1 MANDIKLQRDRFMG
15 FSFAAADLLIE
26 LDEQGSILFCMG
38 ASQNLLGMPVQ
49 KVIKQPLN
57 NFVINADK
65 IMLNFLF
72 DNIKVGDRRGPIKIH
87 TLKNGIKV
95 PVQISIFKMPSDSG
109 KINVVM
115 NNLDPFA
122 MGLNDPTRDDETG
135 LLTKDA
141 FFTMAEA
148 TINGAQNTG
157 TDISL
162 TMINMPDKDELD
174 KRMGDKNAKEF
185 KNKAAS
191 FLRAVSIGDSAA
203 SLNNNSFGLIHEDT
217 MDSDKI
223 TEEIRNISKEY
234 DEDGTSVQIGASTIE
249 IDENVDPGDMSRALA
264 YTINQYVSDT
274 QFSNGR
280 GASFEKQVNSQITNT
295 VEQIRWFKNIIKN
308 KKISYVAQEIV
319 NIKTNEVHHH
329 ELLMRFEENVSPFQ
343 RLVFAEK
350 VGIIH
355 ELDLIVLEQAVN
367 WINETPKHLH
377 FSLAVNISGASI
389 ARADFCFKMLKL
401 IIEKLRYPKR
411 LLIEITESAEI
422 ESLKKTNDFFKNI
435 RAKGVKLCIDDFGA
449 GAASLNYLRMLD
461 VDIVKIDG
469 SYIRESMKYGRE
481 DKILK
486 AMINLCKSMNME
498 IVAEQ
503 IETKEQAKYLTEL
516 GVDYGQGY
524 LYHKPDSV
532 NTIINNLDKQAKKSA

>member
-1 MANDIKLQRDRFMG
+1 MANEIKLQRDRFMG

-38 ASQNLLGMPVQ
+38 ASHNLLGMPVQ
-49 KVIKQPLN
+49 EVIKQPLN

-65 IMLNFLF
+65 VMLNFLF

-95 PVQISIFKMPSDSG
+95 PVQISIFKMPSDTG

-122 MGLNDPTRDDETG
+122 MGLNDPMRDDETG

-148 TINGAQNTG
+148 TISGAQNTG
-157 TDISL
+157 IDISL
-162 TMINMPDKDELD
+162 TMISMPDKDELD
-174 KRMGDKNAKEF
+174 KRMGNKNAEEF

-191 FLRAVSIGDSAA
+191 FLRAVSVGDSAA
-203 SLNNNSFGLIHEDT
+203 SLNSNSFGVIHEDT
-217 MDSDKI
+217 IDSDKI
-223 TEEIRNISKEY
+223 TQEIRNISKEY

-280 GASFEKQVNSQITNT
+280 GASFEKQVNSQISNT
-295 VEQIRWFKNIIKN
+295 VEQIKWFKNIIKN

-367 WINETPKHLH
+367 WINETPKHPC

-401 IIEKLRYPKR
+401 IIEKLHHPKR

-532 NTIINNLDKQAKKSA
+532 NTIINNLNKQIKKSA

>member
-1 MANDIKLQRDRFMG
+1 MG

-26 LDEQGSILFCMG
+26 LDEQGCIQFAMG

-49 KVIKQPLN
+49 KVIQKPLN
-57 NFVINADK
+57 QFVANADK
-65 IMLNFLF
+65 TMLTFLF
-72 DNIKVGDRRGPIKIH
+72 DSIKVGERRGPIKIH
-87 TLKNGIKV
+87 TLKNDNYI
-95 PVQISIFKMPSDSG
+95 PVQISIFKMPNDAG
-109 KINVVM
+109 KINVVL
-115 NNLDPFA
+115 NNLDPLSL
-122 MGLNDPTRDDETG
+122 GINDPNRDNDTG

-141 FFTMAEA
+141 FFTMAES
-148 TINGAQNTG
+148 TISSAANAG
-157 TDISL
+157 TNISL
-162 TMINMPDKDELD
+162 TMINMPDEDELEE
-174 KRMGDKNAKEF
+174 RMGAENATEF

-191 FLRAVSIGDSAA
+191 FLRAVSVGDSAA
-203 SLNNNSFGLIHEDT
+203 SLDNNSFSVIHEEG
-217 MDSDKI
+217 I
-223 TEEIRNISKEY
+223 ETETIKQEIRNISKEY
-234 DEDGTSVQIGASTIE
+234 DEDGTSVQIGSSTIE
-249 IDENVDPGDMSRALA
+249 IDTNVDPGDMSRALA

-274 QFSNGR
+274 QYSDGR

-295 VEQIRWFKNIIKN
+295 IEQIKWFKNVIKKN
-308 KKISYVAQEIV
+308 KFGYVAQEIV
-319 NIKTNEVHHH
+319 CIKSGVVHHH
-329 ELLMRFEENVSPFQ
+329 ELLLRFEQNVSPFQ

-355 ELDLIVLEQAVN
+355 ELDLIILTQAID
-367 WINETPKHLH
+367 WINETPNNPE
-377 FSLAVNISGASI
+377 FSLAVNVSGASI

-401 IIEKLRYPKR
+401 ISEKLRYPKR

-486 AMINLCKSMNME
+486 AMVNLCKSMNME

-503 IETKEQAKYLTEL
+503 IETKEQAQYLTEL
-516 GVDYGQGY
+516 GVDFGQGY
-524 LYHKPDSV
+524 LYHRPSP
-532 NTIINNLDKQAKKSA
+532 IAGILENLGKKDKKTA